1 MKNIWR
7 VIGVV
12 AVGGLMGGAC
22 SSSSPGNTGSGG
34 TSGTGGKAG
43 TGGTTGSGGGT
54 STGGAKGSGGISGT
68 GGVAGSGGAA
78 GAGGGAGSGGAAGM
92 SGGEIVVA
100 CTTGGAGGVD
110 GGGGGGGGG
119 GAGGMS
125 TSAGGMDGGA
135 AGMGGA
141 GGRGRGGPGGA
152 GARNGAGGR
161 GGAGGGAGGGGGAM
175 SGGAGMG
182 GAAPSCQ
189 DFPTMAKGS
198 SSFTLSSAAFGSCMP
213 IPAENT
219 CDQKPFPQGTSPA
232 LTWTAGPAGTM
243 SYAIVL
249 KDLSVLARYA
259 STDSN
264 YNKGFHYVMWDIPA
278 NVTSLPANMKDG
290 FVSTDVSGALQWSNF
305 NDYGYFGPCPNY
317 DPMNPTAYDDSYAF
331 LAYALPAAKTNI
343 PAPQAG
349 ISTVRLLDG
358 VLQANALAIAEYRG
372 TSSAAAS
379 ALPSDVL
386 PPKDVAPCP
395 TDGSVTCGCVKR
407 AP

>member
-1 MKNIWR
+1 
-7 VIGVV
+7 
-12 AVGGLMGGAC
+12 
-22 SSSSPGNTGSGG
+22 
-34 TSGTGGKAG
+34 
-43 TGGTTGSGGGT
+43 
-54 STGGAKGSGGISGT
+54 
-68 GGVAGSGGAA
+68 
-78 GAGGGAGSGGAAGM
+78 
-92 SGGEIVVA
+92 
-100 CTTGGAGGVD
+100 
-110 GGGGGGGGG
+110 
-119 GAGGMS
+119 MS

-161 GGAGGGAGGGGGAM
+161 GGAGGGAGGGGGGGGGAM

-317 DPMNPTAYDDSYAF
+317 DPMNPTGYDDSYAF
-331 LAYALPAAKTNI
+331 LVYALPAAKTNI